1 MEKQVFLRL
10 KNINKIYP
18 NGIQAV
24 YDFNLDIYDQEFVV
38 FVGPSGCGKS
48 TTLRMIAG
56 LEDVTSGDLYI
67 NQRLAN
73 NLSPKE
79 RDVAMVFQSY
89 ALYPHMNVYNNL
101 AFGLRMR
108 KVKEQVKGENG
119 VALTEIDTQEIT
131 KIKKAL
137 LLIAKD
143 ITKVEKALADAH
155 RLTDLEKKESIL
167 DQLSLLKQSLVEE
180 QEKKQNE
187 LTYFTT
193 TLVPVYQTRRYTKKE
208 IDEKVRK
215 AAKVL
220 DIENYLFARPRELSG
235 GQRQRVAL
243 GRSIVRNAKLF
254 LMDEPLS
261 NLDAKLR
268 LSMRSEIVSLHRA
281 LEATTVYVTH
291 DQIEAMTM
299 ADRIVVMKD
308 GYIQQ
313 IGTPLDIYHQP
324 TNVFVATFMG
334 SPAMNTFLAT
344 YQNGSIKIND
354 YDVTLNER
362 KMANHDRFIQ
372 EQLDELNQHNK
383 DLNRYIEAFNIE
395 LAMEKNRIKLNRI
408 HKKIDSRN
416 LELETN
422 LKKIEQYHTFQ
433 LEKSHSLIVG
443 IRPEDINISHTVSNG
458 AVKAKVEFVEL
469 LGKEYYVHVLLN
481 GVKTVASVSPK
492 DKFEIGDTVF
502 LSFNEDA
509 IRIFD
514 SISEVRID

>member
-24 YDFNLDIYDQEFVV
+24 YDFNLDIFEREFVV

-56 LEDVTSGDLYI
+56 LEDVSSGDLYI

-108 KVKEQVKGENG
+108 KVKEQVKDVNG
-119 VALTEIDTQEIT
+119 LAVTEIDTLEVT

-137 LLIAKD
+137 ALIAKD
-143 ITKVEKALADAH
+143 LIKVNSALSDANH
-155 RLTDLEKKESIL
+155 LTDLERKESVL
-167 DQLSLLKQSLVEE
+167 DQLSLLEQSLLEE
-180 QEKKQNE
+180 QAKKQKE
-187 LTYFTT
+187 LDYFSVTP
-193 TLVPVYQTRRYTKKE
+193 VPVYHLRRYTKKE

-215 AAKVL
+215 AAKIL

-308 GYIQQ
+308 GFIQQ
-313 IGTPLDIYHQP
+313 IGTPLEIYHQP

-334 SPAMNTFLAT
+334 SPAMNTFPAI
-344 YQNGSIKIND
+344 YQDGSINLND
-354 YDVTLNER
+354 NVVKLNTR
-362 KMANHDRFIQ
+362 KVKSHDEFIRK
-372 EQLDELNQHNK
+372 QLVNLKQKNS
-383 DLNRYIEAFNIE
+383 DLNRYLESFKSE
-395 LAMEKNRIKLNRI
+395 LTIEKNGFKLKRIA
-408 HKKIDSRN
+408 KKIETRN
-416 LELETN
+416 LEFQANQE
-422 LKKIEQYHTFQ
+422 KIEQYIKFQ
-433 LEKSHSLIVG
+433 LENKHPIIAG
-443 IRPEDINISHTVSNG
+443 IRPEDINLSHAESSLS
-458 AVKAKVEFVEL
+458 VKAKVEFVEL

-481 GVKTVASVSPK
+481 GIKTVASVSPK
-492 DKFEIGDTVF
+492 DKYEIGDTVY

-514 SISEVRID
+514 SISELRID